1 MAVAGSGNSDRALSR
16 HHDRARRRG
25 VNRLVYWI
33 VRGFLQPAIHI
44 WFRPSRLGREHIP
57 KRGPVLLAAN
67 HRSFLDPFIVGI
79 CMRRPV
85 YFVAK
90 RELFA
95 KRWQGWLLNA
105 LGAFPVRR
113 GESDEEM
120 METARAILNRG
131 DAVVIFPEGTRIR
144 TGSLGKPK
152 RGVGRLALETGA
164 PVVPI
169 ALAGTERARR
179 GWRIRPVKVRLRC
192 GRPLAFPRV
201 EHASPALAAA
211 VTERIWPCV
220 ELQWEWLGGLPPLR
234 KAAVV
239 GAGEMGTA
247 LAAAL
252 GRAGLE
258 VQLGCRTARQA
269 DRIAAARRNPDA
281 FPHLELPKNVTP
293 CTVADIEFA
302 GVDLVAL
309 ATPLAALPAVAARIG
324 EAVGERT
331 TLLLPA
337 RGQLRQEA
345 ALPARYLAE
354 RTRAGAVAMLG
365 VPNGA
370 ASLVRPL
377 GRVDLRCDDDDR
389 RRQLVEAFEAA
400 GIDVHR
406 EAALPEVVRRVA

>member
-1 MAVAGSGNSDRALSR
+1 MRNSTNSDRALSR
-16 HHDRARRRG
+16 HHGRARRRG

-57 KRGPVLLAAN
+57 RRGPVLLAAN

-79 CMRRPV
+79 CLRRPV
-85 YFVAK
+85 HFVAK
-90 RELFA
+90 RELFE

-120 METARAILNRG
+120 MDTARAILNRG

-144 TGSLGKPK
+144 TGSLGRPK

-192 GRPLAFPRV
+192 GRPLTFPRV
-201 EHASPALAAA
+201 EDASPALATA

-252 GRAGLE
+252 GRAGLD
-258 VQLGCRTARQA
+258 VQLGSRTTRQA
-269 DRIAAARRNPDA
+269 ERIAAAGRNPDA
-281 FPHLELPKNVTP
+281 LPEVELPESVTP
-293 CTVADIEFA
+293 CTVVDIEFA

-309 ATPLAALPAVAARIG
+309 TTPLAALPAMVSRIG
-324 EAVGERT
+324 DAVGERT

-337 RGQLRQEA
+337 RGELRQDA
-345 ALPARYLAE
+345 ALPARYLSE
-354 RTRAGAVAMLG
+354 RTDAGAVATLG
-365 VPNGA
+365 VPDGA
-370 ASLVRPL
+370 PSLMRPL
-377 GRVDLRCDDDDR
+377 GRVELRCDDDDR
-389 RRQLVEAFEAA
+389 RRQLVEALEAA
-400 GIDVHR
+400 GIDVGG
-406 EAALPEVVRRVA
+406 EPAVPAVVRRVA